1 MAEHTR
7 SPLRSGA
14 LLIWNIA
21 RLALALAVIWQ
32 AASLAAARS
41 PHDDLRRA
49 DALFLAGRYHDAL
62 AAYRQMTVAQPR
74 FAPAWARRGMVE
86 TVRGEHGAASR
97 SLATALGLGLRG
109 DDYALTRLYQ
119 GRVSLRM
126 GLRDEAGQFW
136 GTVGPGSRLLPLRR
150 VLEAESLLRAN
161 DVSAAE
167 AAFRAAL
174 GPGLPADWAALA
186 HRRIAALRAGG
197 YPDAALAELA
207 LVGMARPGP
216 ADSQR
221 WAALAAP
228 LLPTGGPDVGQLR
241 AALAAPP
248 DQRPQLLGQLY
259 LDGGLYGLAAA
270 QFDIAVR
277 TPSALGAR
285 AYAAYTRLRTGDRAG
300 GLAALERLAAAHP
313 DEPRARALLALAYMA
328 GADSERARAE
338 LTSIRA
344 LAPRDPD
351 IHLAWAQWY
360 TVQHDY
366 AAAADSYRR
375 ALDDAPLE
383 QRGGYALALAD
394 FYASTE
400 VRVCA
405 DGQPAADY
413 AVRLLPDDPRALTT
427 LASVSLR
434 CGKAAE
440 ARAAAERALERDPAS
455 PAAAY
460 YLGRALALQGDR
472 SGARSALVFAADLA
486 PDSPWRT
493 RAEQQLAA
501 LGL

>member
-1 MAEHTR
+1 MAEH
-7 SPLRSGA
+7 LRPWLRPGA

-21 RLALALAVIWQ
+21 RLALVLAVLWQ
-32 AASLAAARS
+32 ALLLVAAPSLR
-41 PHDDLRRA
+41 DELRQA

-62 AAYRQMTVAQPR
+62 MAYRRMTVAQPR
-74 FAPAWARRGMVE
+74 FAIAWARQGMVE
-86 TVRGEHGAASR
+86 TLRGEHDAASR

-109 DDYALTRLYQ
+109 DEYALTRLYQ

-136 GTVGPGSRLLPLRR
+136 GTVGPDSPLLPVRR

-167 AAFRAAL
+167 ATFRAAL
-174 GPGLPADWAALA
+174 QPGLPVEWAALA

-197 YPDAALAELA
+197 APTVALAELA
-207 LVGMARPGP
+207 LADALRPGP
-216 ADSQR
+216 SDNQR

-228 LLPTGGPDVGQLR
+228 LLPNAGPELDLLR

-248 DQRPQLLGQLY
+248 AQRPQLLGQIY
-259 LDGGLYGLAAA
+259 LDAGLYGLAAA

-313 DEPRARALLALAYMA
+313 DEPRTRALLALAYI
-328 GADSERARAE
+328 ADSNSERARAE
-338 LTSIRA
+338 LSSLRA

-360 TVQHDY
+360 TAQHDY
-366 AAAADSYRR
+366 AAAADFYRR
-375 ALDDAPLE
+375 ALDDAPLPE
-383 QRGGYALALAD
+383 RGSYALALAD
-394 FYASTE
+394 FYARTE
-400 VRVCA
+400 LRLCA
-405 DGQPAADY
+405 DGLPAADQ
-413 AVRLLPDDPRALTT
+413 AVRLLPDDPRALIT

-434 CGKAAE
+434 CGKPNE
-440 ARAAAERALERDPAS
+440 ARTAATAALEHDPAS

-460 YLGRALALQGDR
+460 YLGRALATLGDR
-472 SGARSALVFAADLA
+472 SGARRALVSAADLA
-486 PDSPWRT
+486 PDSLWRS
-493 RAEQQLAA
+493 RAEQQLAV

>member
-1 MAEHTR
+1 MAEHSR
-7 SPLRSGA
+7 PRLRAGA
-14 LLIWNIA
+14 LFIWNIA
-21 RLALALAVIWQ
+21 RLALVLAVLWQ
-32 AASLAAARS
+32 GFLLVAARS
-41 PHDDLRRA
+41 PLDDLRRA

-62 AAYRQMTVAQPR
+62 AAYRGMTAAQPR
-74 FAPAWARRGMVE
+74 FALAWVRRGMVE
-86 TVRGEHGAASR
+86 TVRGEHDAASR

-109 DDYALTRLYQ
+109 DDYALARLYQ

-136 GTVGPGSRLLPLRR
+136 GTVGPGSRLLPVRR
-150 VLEAESLLRAN
+150 VLEAESLLRAS

-174 GPGLPADWAALA
+174 QPGLPSEWAALA

-197 YPDAALAELA
+197 YPEVALAELDLA
-207 LVGMARPGP
+207 DAARPGQ
-216 ADSQR
+216 ADTQR
-221 WAALAAP
+221 WAALVAP
-228 LLPTGGPDVGQLR
+228 LLPSSGPDARVLR

-248 DQRPQLLGQLY
+248 EQRPQLLGQIY
-259 LDGGLYGLAAA
+259 LDAGLYGLAAA

-285 AYAAYTRLRTGDRAG
+285 AFAAYTRLRTGDRAG

-328 GADSERARAE
+328 GSDSERARAE

-360 TVQHDY
+360 TAQHDY
-366 AAAADSYRR
+366 AAAAGSYRR
-375 ALDDAPLE
+375 ALDDAPAE
-383 QRGGYALALAD
+383 QRAGYALALAD
-394 FYASTE
+394 FHASTE
-400 VRVCA
+400 VRLCA
-405 DGQPAADY
+405 DGLPAADQ
-413 AVRLLPDDPRALTT
+413 AARLLPDDPRALTT

-434 CGKAAE
+434 CGKTAE
-440 ARAAAERALERDPAS
+440 ARAAAAKALERDPAN

-460 YLGRALALQGDR
+460 YLGRSLALLGDR
-472 SGARSALVFAADLA
+472 TGARRALVSAADLA
-486 PDSPWRT
+486 PDSPWRS
-493 RAEQQLAA
+493 RAEQQLTA